1 MEREI
6 ETMRESPHW
15 SYSALQTYLTCPMRY
30 YFRYIEHAEVERTP
44 ISIPFGRAF
53 HLVLSERAMK
63 GTNYTI
69 VDAKEDFAVYFR
81 GETEVCENL
90 TYKQDEDFL
99 FWDKRGCDMLELAL
113 AEWPDDYTVKSVAE
127 AFSVNVPGL
136 SKPLVGEFDLVTVDG
151 GDETICDWKTATT
164 NWPKGKADRDL
175 QATTFTYAFQKKYA
189 INPLFRFDV
198 YTKAKTP
205 AHHQFYTLRTSDD
218 FDRFV
223 YLAGQIEKAVNTGI
237 FLPVESCMNCAECAY
252 SSRCKAVH
260 RKVG

>member
-1 MEREI
+1 MERKI
-6 ETMRESPHW
+6 ETMRETPHW

-44 ISIPFGRAF
+44 ISIPFGRAI

-69 VDAKEDFAVYFR
+69 VDAKEDFAVYFK

-90 TYKQDEDFL
+90 TYKPEEDYW
-99 FWDKRGCDMLELAL
+99 FWDKRGCDMLEVAL
-113 AEWPDDYTVKSVAE
+113 ADWPDDYAVKSVAE

-151 GDETICDWKTATT
+151 GDETICDWKTAST

-175 QATTFTYAFQKKYA
+175 QATTFAYAYMKKYGV
-189 INPLFRFDV
+189 NPVFRFDV
-198 YTKAKTP
+198 FTKAKTP
-205 AHHQFYTLRTSDD
+205 AHHQFYTLRTNDD
-218 FDRFV
+218 FDRFI
-223 YLAGQIEKAVNTGI
+223 YLAGQIEKAVNNVLFI
-237 FLPVESCMNCAECAY
+237 PIESCMNCAECAY
-252 SSRCKAVH
+252 SSRCRAVH
-260 RKVG
+260 RKVA